1 MESRMTSENRKARK
15 EDQSIADERLDA
27 SSNPQSAIRISTASG
42 SERVSIEARTWEAP
56 LATARGTDPQFAI
69 RNPLVVALDVASP
82 DQALSLVERL
92 RGVAGMFKVGKQ
104 LFTAAGPEIVRKIIA
119 MGEHVFLDLKFHDIP
134 NTVAMAGAE
143 AARLGVSVF
152 NIHAIGGSKM
162 MRAVNEAVT
171 ETAERERITRPLIL
185 GVTILTSHTQDS
197 LKEVGIDRKLE
208 DEVVN
213 LAKLCEA
220 SGLDGVVASPLEIAP
235 IRSAVKDSGFVIL
248 TPGVRPA
255 GASLHDQSRVMTPAE
270 AILLGANFLVIG
282 RPITAAN
289 DPVAATR
296 KIIDEINQAGIE

>member
-1 MESRMTSENRKARK
+1 MSEPENNQK
-15 EDQSIADERLDA
+15 SHPIAG
-27 SSNPQSAIRISTASG
+27 SGNPQSAIRNPQSKNPQS
-42 SERVSIEARTWEAP
+42 
-56 LATARGTDPQFAI
+56 AT

-134 NTVAMAGAE
+134 NTVAMAGVE

-152 NIHAIGGSKM
+152 NVHAMGGAKM

-171 ETAERERITRPLIL
+171 ETAGRERRTRPLIL
-185 GVTILTSHTQDS
+185 GVTVLTSHTQDS

-208 DEVVN
+208 DEVIN

-235 IRSAVKDSGFVIL
+235 IRSAVEDSGFVIL

-255 GASLHDQSRVMTPAE
+255 GASLDDQSRVMTPAE
-270 AILLGANFLVIG
+270 AILAGANLLVIG

-296 KIIDEINQAGIE
+296 KILDEINQAGPT